1 MTAALV
7 HSRKCKRYEV
17 SLPVIFSWED
27 AQGFRHEQSGVT
39 RDLSVRGA
47 FVFATN
53 PPPLGAH
60 IKLKGYLPPGGR
72 VMQVRIFGEGK
83 VVCVEPALGS
93 HTAGFTIAG
102 GPITFRRWAKG

>member
-7 HSRKCKRYEV
+7 HRRKCNRYQL

-27 AQGFRHEQSGVT
+27 AQGVRHEKAGVT

-53 PPPLGAH
+53 PPPLNAK
-60 IKLKGYLPPGGR
+60 IKLKGYLPPGG
-72 VMQVRIFGEGK
+72 QVVPVQMFGEGK
-83 VVCVEPALGS
+83 VARVKRALGS
-93 HTAGFTIAG
+93 DPAGFTIAG
-102 GPITFRRWAKG
+102 GRITFRRWVKN